1 MCRSRVPGTV
11 WVFSGQANAETGCA
25 EKVKRIFTSPRV
37 VMREA
42 TAGTIIGRGLE
53 AFRDGLQQWKEG
65 GTLAWRQYTGGA
77 IIQLGRAAVCEE
89 RKGACTTRAI
99 CCYRGEEQGWHAC
112 HFVGE
117 GRRQSFSCTD

>member
-1 MCRSRVPGTV
+1 
-11 WVFSGQANAETGCA
+11 
-25 EKVKRIFTSPRV
+25 
-37 VMREA
+37 MREA

-89 RKGACTTRAI
+89 RKGACTTSAAT
-99 CCYRGEEQGWHAC
+99 G
-112 HFVGE
+112 VGE
-117 GRRQSFSCTD
+117 KTVFQLYSLSRSSLVVCPLFLFV